1 MEGLFGILFF
11 IGIICLIVWPIKA
24 IMNRFVIII
33 ALMLNFSSLASSQTI
48 TNKKASNEVDS
59 TAIFL
64 LHRISQHT
72 APCYKLYKT
81 ENMWTF
87 LELETFS
94 GRIWQV
100 QYSINDDEAPRMKTF
115 LNLRSLVENKAEEFA
130 GRFELY
136 PTQNMY
142 NFILLDT
149 YTGKTWQAQWSI
161 EYKNRG
167 IIEIE

>member
-1 MEGLFGILFF
+1 MNKSIL
-11 IGIICLIVWPIKA
+11 
-24 IMNRFVIII
+24 II
-33 ALMLNFSSLASSQTI
+33 AVLLSICMFTSAQTK
-48 TNKKASNEVDS
+48 TNKQMATELDS
-59 TAIFL
+59 TAVYL
-64 LHRISQHT
+64 LGRISQHT

-100 QYSINDDEAPRMKTF
+100 QYSVDSETSTRMKSI
-115 LNLRSLVENKAEEFA
+115 LNIQSLVENDEDGFA

-149 YTGKTWQAQWSI
+149 YTGRTWQAQWSTS
-161 EYKNRG
+161 YSNRG
-167 IIEIE
+167 ILEIK

>member
-1 MEGLFGILFF
+1 MKKFILLVVLATTC
-11 IGIICLIVWPIKA
+11 IWASAQTKPSDQLNTQLDTTAV
-24 IMNRFVIII
+24 
-33 ALMLNFSSLASSQTI
+33 MLLQ
-48 TNKKASNEVDS
+48 
-59 TAIFL
+59 
-64 LHRISQHT
+64 RISQHT

-100 QYSINDDEAPRMKTF
+100 QYTVDESKATRMKST
-115 LNLRSLVENKAEEFA
+115 LSSRILVSDEEGQYA

-149 YTGKTWQAQWSI
+149 ETGKTWQAQWSTN
-161 EYKNRG
+161 YSNRG
-167 IIEIE
+167 ILEIE

>member
-1 MEGLFGILFF
+1 MKKLILFLVVVTT
-11 IGIICLIVWPIKA
+11 CLSACAQSKPAEQENTQLDTTAV
-24 IMNRFVIII
+24 
-33 ALMLNFSSLASSQTI
+33 MLLQ
-48 TNKKASNEVDS
+48 
-59 TAIFL
+59 
-64 LHRISQHT
+64 RISQHT

-81 ENMWTF
+81 ENIWTF

-100 QYSINDDEAPRMKTF
+100 QYTVDESKASRMKST
-115 LNLRSLVENKAEEFA
+115 LSSRILVADEEDQYA

-149 YTGKTWQAQWSI
+149 ETGRTWQAQWSNN
-161 EYKNRG
+161 YSNRG
-167 IIEIE
+167 ILEIE

>member
-1 MEGLFGILFF
+1 MKRIFVLFALAM
-11 IGIICLIVWPIKA
+11 IC
-24 IMNRFVIII
+24 I
-33 ALMLNFSSLASSQTI
+33 AASAQSKNIEQQNTQL
-48 TNKKASNEVDS
+48 DS
-59 TAIFL
+59 TSVYL
-64 LHRISQHT
+64 LKRISQHT

-100 QYSINDDEAPRMKTF
+100 QYTVDESKASRMKTILSF
-115 LNLRSLVENKAEEFA
+115 RNLVDDNEEYA

-149 YTGKTWQAQWSI
+149 SSGKTWQVQWSTS
-161 EYKNRG
+161 YSNRG
-167 IIEIE
+167 ILEIE

>member
-1 MEGLFGILFF
+1 MNKTVL
-11 IGIICLIVWPIKA
+11 IIFTLLNICS
-24 IMNRFVIII
+24 FVP
-33 ALMLNFSSLASSQTI
+33 AQTKN
-48 TNKKASNEVDS
+48 NKQMFNELDS
-59 TAIFL
+59 TAVFL

-100 QYSINDDEAPRMKTF
+100 QYSINDEETPRMKTF
-115 LNLRSLVENKAEEFA
+115 LNLRSLATNKDEEFA

-161 EYKNRG
+161 DYKNRG
-167 IIEIE
+167 IVEIK